1 MVLRKWSS
9 AGCTCKWFCSSY
21 TTTNTTSRSNNN
33 NYDFNQEPS
42 PPCRRL
48 SLWQS
53 RQTSRLQW
61 RPDWVEQVLDC
72 KDHDDQG
79 QWRGNV
85 LLWINPQQV
94 TKSFYHGRLDLMTE
108 MIGGTSSLQ
117 LTASVA
123 ICSSVQTTSTR
134 MRTCSPVLTR
144 SGLRLVGEEGRRR
157 YKGLL
162 MWW

>member
-9 AGCTCKWFCSSY
+9 AGCACRWFCSSY

-33 NYDFNQEPS
+33 NYDFNQEPC
-42 PPCRRL
+42 PPCWRL

-53 RQTSRLQW
+53 RQTSRLEW
-61 RPDWVEQVLDC
+61 WPDWVEQVLDC

-94 TKSFYHGRLDLMTE
+94 TNSLSWETWTDE
-108 MIGGTSSLQ
+108 MIGGTSSLL

-134 MRTCSPVLTR
+134 MRPCSPALTR